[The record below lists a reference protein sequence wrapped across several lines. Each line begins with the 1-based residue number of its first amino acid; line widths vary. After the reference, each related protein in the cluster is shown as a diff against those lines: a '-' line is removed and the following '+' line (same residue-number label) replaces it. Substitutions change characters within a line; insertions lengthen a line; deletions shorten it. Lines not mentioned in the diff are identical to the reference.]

1 MTLAYSGSC
10 KKPVVT
16 QSWNWFK
23 ANPQRTEILTHL
35 WASIFHNT
43 WRLLN
48 FPKTTYINGDGD
60 SDSEEMMK
68 INIKRNFS
76 ALWCLLVFDNKRKKL
91 QNVSWV
97 GEMLA
102 DLWYGMINDV

>member
-1 MTLAYSGSC
+1 MHHELIEFYAGINISQLQPNDPPIQRELQ
-10 KKPVVT
+10 KPVVT

-48 FPKTTYINGDGD
+48 FPKTTYIYD
-60 SDSEEMMK
+60 E
-68 INIKRNFS
+68 
-76 ALWCLLVFDNKRKKL
+76 
-91 QNVSWV
+91 
-97 GEMLA
+97 
-102 DLWYGMINDV
+102 NDEK